1 LDFCQNLKTDE
12 NYFFEDIS
20 IKYLLRISPRRG
32 KKRNKSSSKVTGGL
46 VVVLEDIVVGASAE

>member
-1 LDFCQNLKTDE
+1 VKIF
-12 NYFFEDIS
+12 S